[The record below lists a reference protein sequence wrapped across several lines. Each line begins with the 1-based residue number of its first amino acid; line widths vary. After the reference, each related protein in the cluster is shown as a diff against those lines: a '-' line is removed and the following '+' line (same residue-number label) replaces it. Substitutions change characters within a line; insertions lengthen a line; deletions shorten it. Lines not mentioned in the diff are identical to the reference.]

1 MHITIEMTPTELA
14 LFESKALKHDDG
26 STAQSL
32 ILKRLDNAAAEYV
45 KALEAENNAVVDAAW
60 AALTPAEQKLK
71 LGL

>member
-1 MHITIEMTPTELA
+1 MHITIEMTPAELA
-14 LFESKALKHDDG
+14 LFEAKALKHDDG

-45 KALEAENNAVVDAAW
+45 KALEAENNAVVTAAW